1 MRHLIRRRTLRL
13 LLVCAGTTA
22 CTSVRPVQPSEFIPS
37 HAPDMVWVTYADQRV
52 VEVEQPAVVADTLRG
67 TLRGTSDSISI
78 PLGQVQSVKAR
89 TPDPTK
95 TAVLATTAGAG
106 AIATVYLLCISQ
118 AGSNTAGVYCGVDE
132 DARPIP
138 YC

>member
-1 MRHLIRRRTLRL
+1 
-13 LLVCAGTTA
+13 
-22 CTSVRPVQPSEFIPS
+22 VQPGEFIPS

>member
-1 MRHLIRRRTLRL
+1 
-13 LLVCAGTTA
+13 
-22 CTSVRPVQPSEFIPS
+22 
-37 HAPDMVWVTYADQRV
+37 MVWVTYPDKRV
-52 VEVEQPAVVADTLRG
+52 VEVEQPVIVGDTLRG
-67 TLRGTSDSISI
+67 TITGSSDSVSI
-78 PLGQVQSVKAR
+78 PLAQVHSVKAR

-95 TAVLATTAGAG
+95 TAVVATTAGAG
-106 AIATVYLLCISQ
+106 AIATVYFLFISQ